1 MSQTF
6 GERLREI
13 RDSLKLT
20 QRDIATRTGMD
31 DYYISRLENNH
42 INPTLSTINK
52 IAQALQVEI
61 RDLFPSPK
69 PEFRIKPL
77 KLEDDLKKV
86 VGLWKSLIPEHRR
99 LLLKFIEQTYKLD
112 TKGARIKI

>member
-1 MSQTF
+1 MEQTF
-6 GERLREI
+6 GERIREI
-13 RDSLKLT
+13 RESLKLT
-20 QRDIATRTGMD
+20 QRDIANRTGMD

-42 INPTLSTINK
+42 INPTLLTISK

-69 PEFRIKPL
+69 VEFKVKPL
-77 KLEDDLKKV
+77 KLDDDLKKIV
-86 VGLWKSLIPEHRR
+86 ALWKSLIPEHRR

-112 TKGARIKI
+112 TKGARIKV